1 MSSIPTGNVT
11 TYERL
16 QRLQSIRELKEE
28 GKTDS
33 EIANELGM
41 ALVTVKRNIKYLDDL
56 VDSNLSASLIS
67 EKRAELYLEAV
78 DAAKE
83 AQQMFFNNKEKAPQA
98 ANSWFL
104 RWLDTIKV
112 RMQLYGL
119 DNVKIDSFT
128 QVNQQFNT
136 YTPERIDSEAGDRL
150 AKMIKHKH
158 EEKLK
163 LADAN
168 KEV

>member
-1 MSSIPTGNVT
+1 VVSIPGGNINT
-11 TYERL
+11 LDRL

-41 ALVTVKRNIKYLDDL
+41 ALLTVKRNLKYLDELSTSD
-56 VDSNLSASLIS
+56 LSASLIS
-67 EKRAELYLEAV
+67 TKRAELFLEAL
-78 DAAKE
+78 DASKE
-83 AQQMFFNNKEKAPQA
+83 AQQMFQDNKEKAPQA

-104 RWLDTIKV
+104 RWLDTIKL

-136 YTPERIDSEAGDRL
+136 YTPERIDAVAGQKL
-150 AKMIKHKH
+150 ADIIKRKH

-163 LADAN
+163 LADA

>member
-1 MSSIPTGNVT
+1 M
-11 TYERL
+11 
-16 QRLQSIRELKEE
+16 KDE
-28 GKTDS
+28 GKSDN
-33 EIANELGM
+33 EIAQDLGM
-41 ALVTVKRNIKYLDDL
+41 GLLTVKRNLKYLDELTTSD
-56 VDSNLSASLIS
+56 LSASVIAG
-67 EKRAELYLEAV
+67 KRSELYLEAI
-78 DAAKE
+78 DASKE
-83 AQQMFFNNKEKAPQA
+83 AQLMFFNNKEKAPQA

-104 RWLDTIKV
+104 RWLDTIKL

-136 YTPERIDSEAGDRL
+136 FTPEKIDAESGYKL
-150 AKMIKHKH
+150 ANMLKRKH

-163 LADAN
+163 LADA